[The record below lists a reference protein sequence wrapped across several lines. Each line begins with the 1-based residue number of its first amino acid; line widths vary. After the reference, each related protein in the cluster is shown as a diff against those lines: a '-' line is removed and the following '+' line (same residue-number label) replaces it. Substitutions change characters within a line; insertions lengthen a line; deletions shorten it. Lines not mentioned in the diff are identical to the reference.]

1 MKRLAPL
8 LVGAALAAGVLVA
21 AGAAGGDKKAGF
33 HTSTPAML
41 KGVNGS
47 TVKPIIS
54 VGDKLGS
61 GYMFEA
67 LPDGISLGKVN
78 GKGTV
83 DVYVNHESSL
93 VPFPAT
99 RQDATNSLL
108 SKLRLHQKSAGVL
121 KGPAGLLKQ
130 VAGSAGCAGR

>member
-47 TVKPIIS
+47 KSQDSP
-54 VGDKLGS
+54 
-61 GYMFEA
+61 A
-67 LPDGISLGKVN
+67 
-78 GKGTV
+78 KGV
-83 DVYVNHESSL
+83 
-93 VPFPAT
+93 
-99 RQDATNSLL
+99 
-108 SKLRLHQKSAGVL
+108 SA
-121 KGPAGLLKQ
+121 
-130 VAGSAGCAGR
+130 SDS